1 MMARSVRR
9 NGTVV
14 WGDGSLK
21 EKPIREREEKWQ
33 EEKRRID

>member
-9 NGTVV
+9 NGMVV

-21 EKPIREREEKWQ
+21 EKPTEK
-33 EEKRRID
+33 KRRRMAGGRRGD